1 MKSLQIFLVA
11 VLLALTATAC
21 MPSADRAVGDWHG
34 TMTTPMGDMT
44 VVVRISRKNNVLT
57 GDLES
62 VDQAPGERLPITIT
76 KADDRNIAFEMPS
89 GRASYAGT
97 WDERAGAWS
106 GVWMQ
111 SGYKFPLIL
120 RPGPGATAVKGMDGV
135 WDAKIPRNDRTF
147 RIALRIVTSG
157 EVTTIKFDAIDA
169 GATNLAVANFSRRG
183 ERVSFEVPVIQA
195 KFEGTLSAD
204 GNRMDGTWSFPGQP
218 PTQITFTRAQQSAER
233 APRPRPQLPKPPFP
247 YRSEEVRITNAA
259 APGVTLACTLTMP
272 QGGEPF
278 AAAVLLTGSG
288 AQDRDESIFGHK
300 PFAVIAD
307 YLTRQGMAILRCDDR
322 GFGASTG
329 VFEAATSLD
338 FATDADAAVAYLASR
353 PDVRKNA
360 IGLIGHSEGGLVA
373 VIAGSANKQIAYLV
387 LLAGPGTGL
396 KQVLLSQRLLLGE
409 AQGAPL
415 PWLHET
421 QPIIA
426 RIFDAV
432 AASASEDDAA
442 LRVRAILTPEIMA
455 KLELTPATADVFV
468 QQMTSKWMRQFL
480 RIDLPGYLGKVTM
493 PVLALAGSLDRQVAP
508 DENLAALKA
517 GIRNITIVK
526 LDGLN
531 HFFQPTKTGA
541 FTESRDIPETFS
553 PKALDAM
560 SSWLREHAR

>member
-1 MKSLQIFLVA
+1 MKSLQMFLVT
-11 VLLALTATAC
+11 VLLLIVAAC
-21 MPSADRAVGDWHG
+21 DAPADRAVGDWHG
-34 TMTTPMGDMT
+34 TMTTPMGDLT
-44 VVVRISRKNNVLT
+44 VVVHISRKAGALT

-62 VDQAPGERLPITIT
+62 VDQAPGQLMPITIT
-76 KADDRNIAFEMPS
+76 KADDRQLTFDVPS
-89 GRASYAGT
+89 ARASYAAT
-97 WDERAGAWS
+97 WDDRAGGWS

-120 RPGPGATAVKGMDGV
+120 RSGPSAVAVQGMDGV
-135 WDAKIPRNDRTF
+135 WEAKIARGDRIF

-157 EVTTIKFDAIDA
+157 QVTTIKFDAIDA
-169 GATNLAVANFSRRG
+169 GATNLAVANFNRKG
-183 ERVSFEVPVIQA
+183 DRVSFEVPAAQA
-195 KFEGTLSAD
+195 KFD
-204 GNRMDGTWSFPGQP
+204 GALAPDGSRMDGTWFFAGQP
-218 PTQITFTRAQQSAER
+218 PTQITFTRKQQTAAR
-233 APRPRPQLPKPPFP
+233 TPRPRPQLPKPPFP
-247 YRSEEVRITNAA
+247 YRSEEVRVANPT
-259 APGVTLACTLTMP
+259 APGVTLACTLTTP
-272 QGGEPF
+272 QSGGPF

-307 YLTRQGMAILRCDDR
+307 HLTRQGMAILRCDDR

-329 VFEAATSLD
+329 VFETATSLD

-353 PDVRKNA
+353 TDIRKNA

-373 VIAGSANKQIAYLV
+373 VIAGSSNTQIAYLV

-409 AQGAPL
+409 AQGVPL

-426 RIFDAV
+426 GIFDAV
-432 AASASEDDAA
+432 ASSASEAEA
-442 LRVRAILTPEIMA
+442 VARVRAILTPAIQT

-468 QQMTSKWMRQFL
+468 QQMTSPWMRQFL
-480 RIDLPGYLGKVTM
+480 RIDLPGYLGKVSQ

-517 GIRNITIVK
+517 GLRNVTIVK

-541 FTESRDIPETFS
+541 FTESRDIPETFA
-553 PKALDAM
+553 PKALDVM
-560 SSWLREHAR
+560 SAWLKQRTAR